1 MFRIFVT
8 NKCLKR
14 RIEIGLNSKKIL
26 KNLERI
32 EEKGS
37 SENVLMRQLS
47 GEDMVIDSFL
57 IEDLVALEYKQAFI
71 PIISKYLISENKYF
85 SSLNSSTMEKSVLSI
100 FSILEKNP
108 DYVKNFKIIE
118 TSRYVGICLAF

>member
-1 MFRIFVT
+1 M
-8 NKCLKR
+8 
-14 RIEIGLNSKKIL
+14 
-26 KNLERI
+26 ERI

-71 PIISKYLISENKYF
+71 PLIAKYLISENKYF
-85 SSLNSSTMEKSVLSI
+85 ASLNSSIMEKSVVTI

-108 DYVKNFKIIE
+108 DYLKNFKIIE
-118 TSRYVGICLAF
+118 TSRYGGIFFGLQGKLIMFIYFF

>member
-1 MFRIFVT
+1 M
-8 NKCLKR
+8 
-14 RIEIGLNSKKIL
+14 
-26 KNLERI
+26 ERI

-118 TSRYVGICLAF
+118 TSRYVGICLAFWENKLF